1 MGSKHR
7 TRPRRI
13 TVEQLDSQCSAPRE
27 SHFSPFLERSS
38 PFVPPCERIVGERAG
53 GEARRAIETTKK
65 SRFRKLVKR
74 YKGKGSLAPPLP
86 LSCSTMEGKNRD
98 PFSFLLLF
106 VSPCVPVFDSFFS
119 LLVAGQT
126 QMHRLFIKTLRIRI
140 HIYIFIYRCDVFTY
154 I

>member
-86 LSCSTMEGKNRD
+86 LSCSTMEGEKSRSFFF
-98 PFSFLLLF
+98 PPPLCLSRLRFFLLP
-106 VSPCVPVFDSFFS
+106 PCCWSN
-119 LLVAGQT
+119 T
-126 QMHRLFIKTLRIRI
+126 QMYSLFIKTWRVDLCT
-140 HIYIFIYRCDVFTY
+140 HIYIYIDVMYLRIYE
-154 I
+154 